1 MIWSLENKQPA
12 DRGWYHVE
20 LPDPRRAPGG
30 PLSPGSYDTYMF
42 KRQMEA
48 FIQCIKAG
56 LPPPIT
62 GEDGRA
68 TLAVVEAAYES
79 ARLGQKVRVKY
90 S

>member
-1 MIWSLENKQPA
+1 
-12 DRGWYHVE
+12 
-20 LPDPRRAPGG
+20 
-30 PLSPGSYDTYMF
+30 MF

-48 FIQCIKAG
+48 FIQGIKAG

-79 ARLGQKVRVKY
+79 AQLGQKVRVQIG
-90 S
+90 